1 MKINNL
7 KNHLIIATPSIN
19 DPIFKKSVILIC
31 DYDSEGSMGL
41 IINKPI
47 NNYLLNN
54 IILDSDLED
63 LSIDSKIH
71 LGGPVGLDVGF
82 VIHDSNYATE
92 KTLIISDSLSLTSD
106 QKIIKDIKHK
116 KGPHQYIFTLG
127 YAGWD
132 AFQLDNEIKNGD
144 WLIEEATS
152 DFIFN
157 TNHDEKWNLSS
168 KNLGIDLNELSN
180 QSGLA

>member
-1 MKINNL
+1 MNPY
-7 KNHLIIATPSIN
+7 KNKFLIAMPSIN
-19 DPIFKKSVILIC
+19 DPIFQKSLILMC
-31 DYDSEGSMGL
+31 DYGKDGAMGL

-47 NNYLLNN
+47 DDNMLMNVF
-54 IILDSDLED
+54 SDYDMNKLYEH
-63 LSIDSKIH
+63 SKIYF
-71 LGGPVGLDVGF
+71 GGPVGLDTCF
-82 VIHDSNYATE
+82 VLHDSKYFSDD
-92 KTLIISDSLSLTSD
+92 TLSLSKGLSMTSND
-106 QKIIKDIKHK
+106 QILNDIKNN
-116 KGPHQYIFTLG
+116 KGPNKYMVTLG

-168 KNLGIDLNELSN
+168 KNLGINLNELSN
-180 QSGLA
+180 QSGLT

>member
-31 DYDSEGSMGL
+31 NYDSEGSMGL

-106 QKIIKDIKHK
+106 QKIIKDIKQK
-116 KGPHQYIFTLG
+116 KGPHKYIFTLG

-168 KNLGIDLNELSN
+168 KNLGIDLNDLSN

>member
-7 KNHLIIATPSIN
+7 KNHLIIANPSIN

-31 DYDSEGSMGL
+31 DYDTEGSMGL

-54 IILDSDLED
+54 IILDSDLEN

-71 LGGPVGLDVGF
+71 LGGPIGLDVGF

-92 KTLIISDSLSLTSD
+92 KTHIISECLSLTSD
-106 QKIIKDIKHK
+106 KKIIADIKNK
-116 KGPHQYIFTLG
+116 KGPKQYIFTLG

-132 AFQLDNEIKNGD
+132 GSQLDNEIKSGD
-144 WLIEEATS
+144 WLIEKATS
-152 DFIFN
+152 NFIFN
-157 TNHDEKWNLSS
+157 TKHSEKWRLSS
-168 KNLGIDLNELSN
+168 ENMGIDLNELSN